1 MSLYEQLGGNA
12 GMKTAVSVFY
22 SRVLDDNDLSTWFE
36 GVDLSRLRSHQRAF
50 LSAALGGPDLF
61 AGRDLA
67 AAHEGLAITHEAYDA
82 IVEHLA
88 STLHDLGAPDMIVGE
103 VRTRLEALRGQV
115 VESVPSSTGAV

>member
-12 GMKTAVSVFY
+12 GVKTAVSVFY

-36 GVDLSRLRSHQRAF
+36 GVDLTRLRSHQRAF

-67 AAHEGLAITHEAYDA
+67 AAHEGLAITNEAYDA

-88 STLHDLGAPDMIVGE
+88 STLHDLGTPDTIVSG
-103 VRTRLEALRGQV
+103 VRTRLEALRDQV
-115 VESVPSSTGAV
+115 VEVSSPVHT